1 MNRVEKSEQVEDL
14 KALFGDVQLMVL
26 TKYIGLNVSE
36 MTTLRRSLRQA
47 NAGIKV
53 VKNTLARLATEGT
66 DLEGLNEH
74 FTGPIAVAYSKED
87 AAATAKAV
95 SDFAKDHPKLEI
107 TTAYMPG
114 GKLLGPSEV
123 EALAKLPGKDQLR
136 AKLLGAFQAVPRSLV
151 TLLSA
156 PQRDL
161 VGVLSARSRQLEEA

>member
-74 FTGPIAVAYSKED
+74 FTGPIAV
-87 AAATAKAV
+87 
-95 SDFAKDHPKLEI
+95 
-107 TTAYMPG
+107 
-114 GKLLGPSEV
+114 
-123 EALAKLPGKDQLR
+123 R
-136 AKLLGAFQAVPRSLV
+136 
-151 TLLSA
+151 
-156 PQRDL
+156 
-161 VGVLSARSRQLEEA
+161 